1 MVSSPP
7 DFSKL
12 PSKDLLSINNNGDM
26 IFIVDH
32 LNSGTRNFLLKIVAA
47 FNRDKFIVSAM
58 EDIDITFELVTDWV
72 QVLIKLAAGA
82 AYNVV

>member
-7 DFSKL
+7 DFFKL

-32 LNSGTRNFLLKIVAA
+32 LNLGSRNFLLKIVAA
-47 FNRDKFIVSAM
+47 FNWDKLIVSAM
-58 EDIDITFELVTDWV
+58 EDIDITFEVVADWI
-72 QVLIKLAAGA
+72 QVPIKLAAGA
-82 AYNVV
+82 AYDVV